1 MELGSYSIRVNAV
14 APGLTQTDATASQP
28 QQQKDAIAGMTPLK
42 RLGQPED
49 VAGAILLLASEEAR
63 FITGAYLPVGGGIQM
78 L

>member
-1 MELGSYSIRVNAV
+1 MELGPHSIRVNAV
-14 APGLTQTDATASQP
+14 APGLTQTDATVSQP
-28 QQQKDAIAGMTPLK
+28 QEQKDAIAGMTPLK